1 MKADFSIDCLGLYC
15 PMPIIKTSQKI
26 DDIEPGQ
33 VVEVLSDDEGIALDM
48 PNWCQMTG
56 NKFLGIE
63 QDGEEF
69 RAYVQK
75 VGQAA

>member
-1 MKADFSIDCLGLYC
+1 MKAEYSIDCLGLYC

-26 DDIEPGQ
+26 DDIQAGE
-33 VVEVLSDDEGIALDM
+33 VVEVLSDDEGIVQDM
-48 PNWCQMTG
+48 PNWCEMTG

-63 QDGEEF
+63 QDGDEY

-75 VGQAA
+75 TG